1 MPVGCAY
8 AIGIDRPLMATAS
21 RVDSSSATISRRSVQ
36 LLAEYTG
43 RGSTHAHTEIND
55 DTVMILLGDIL
66 TKGERRLVEE
76 GMEEHVLETRRRY
89 QRAMRDDLVA
99 VVEEVTGRKVAAFLS
114 DNHLNPDLAVEV
126 FVLEPVGGDGDS
138 LVESTDDGP
147 AVEGSAVAGFAVDVS
162 AQVDGDEAPK

>member
-1 MPVGCAY
+1 
-8 AIGIDRPLMATAS
+8 MATAS
-21 RVDSSSATISRRSVQ
+21 KVDSPSSTISRRSVQ

-55 DTVMILLGDIL
+55 DTVMIMLGDIL

-126 FVLEPVGGDGDS
+126 FVLEPAGGNGHPMAA
-138 LVESTDDGP
+138 STDDGP
-147 AVEGSAVAGFAVDVS
+147 AVEGSAVAGFAVDIS
-162 AQVDGDEAPK
+162 SQGNADEQPE